1 MLDLGWSEFLLLG
14 ALALLLFGPRDMARL
29 MRRLGRFAAQARE
42 SLWEIRRALE
52 EADAPPAPPPPPPP
66 PPRQK
71 SEETGKKKG
80 EENAPRP

>member
-52 EADAPPAPPPPPPP
+52 EADAPPPPP

-71 SEETGKKKG
+71 SEETDKKKG